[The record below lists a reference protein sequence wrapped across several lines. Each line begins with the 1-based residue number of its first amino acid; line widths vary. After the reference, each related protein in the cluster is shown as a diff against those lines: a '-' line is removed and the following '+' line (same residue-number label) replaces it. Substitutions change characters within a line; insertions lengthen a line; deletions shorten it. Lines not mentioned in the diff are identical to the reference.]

1 MSEYPRPPS
10 APIRAS
16 HRRMPRGLTTVLA
29 LTALVLSAPAAVRA
43 APVPEA
49 HPVPGGI
56 AVITLAGTDEIRRPP
71 VVHYRGDRVMVLPD
85 GAKWR
90 AVVGIPLGV
99 KPARQSIT
107 VKPPGG
113 QSHKVHFQVKPTK
126 YETQRIHIKNRH
138 LVNPTKADL
147 KRIRRE
153 HREIHAALA
162 AWHFAP
168 EIEVH
173 FRLPV
178 RGVLTSSFGLRRIF
192 NGQPRRPHSGLDIA
206 APKGTPIHA
215 PAKGTVVDTGH
226 YFFDGNTVFLDHGQ
240 GLITMYCHMSRID
253 VKPGEHVRQG
263 QVIGAVGQTGRATGP
278 HLHWGVSLNDARV
291 DPGLFLAAGQYA
303 ELKSGAFAK
312 QAFGKKKDKG
322 SP

>member
-1 MSEYPRPPS
+1 L
-10 APIRAS
+10 AALAA
-16 HRRMPRGLTTVLA
+16 GLA
-29 LTALVLSAPAAVRA
+29 LLGLVSAARA
-43 APVPEA
+43 APVPDA
-49 HPVPGGI
+49 KPVPGGI
-56 AVITLAGTDEIRRPP
+56 AVVTLQGTGNIRQPP

-90 AVVGIPLGV
+90 AVVGIPLSV
-99 KPARQSIT
+99 KPGRQTIT
-107 VKPPGG
+107 VKPPTKPA
-113 QSHKVHFQVKPTK
+113 HKVHFQVKPTE

-138 LVNPTKADL
+138 LVSPTKADL
-147 KRIRRE
+147 KRIHRE

-162 AWHFAP
+162 AWHSSP
-168 EIEVH
+168 EVEVN

-192 NGQPRRPHSGLDIA
+192 NGKPRHPHSGLDIA
-206 APKGTPIHA
+206 VPKGTPIHA
-215 PAKGTVVDTGH
+215 PAKGTVLDTGH

-240 GLITMYCHMSRID
+240 GLVTMYCHMSHIK

-263 QVIGAVGQTGRATGP
+263 QVIGLVGQTGRATGP

-291 DPGLFLAAGQYA
+291 DPGLFLTAGQYA

-312 QAFGKKKDKG
+312 EAFGKDKDKT

>member
-1 MSEYPRPPS
+1 MSRSFYI
-10 APIRAS
+10 AIRNT
-16 HRRMPRGLTTVLA
+16 RLPLLA
-29 LTALVLSAPAAVRA
+29 LTLAAVLLAAPSPAPA

-56 AVITLAGTDEIRRPP
+56 AVIKLSGNGDIRRPP
-71 VVHYRGDRVMVLPD
+71 VVHYRGKRVMVLPD

-90 AVVGIPLGV
+90 AVVGIPLSV
-99 KPARQSIT
+99 KPGRESLT
-107 VKPPGG
+107 VKTAKGA
-113 QSHKVHFQVKPTK
+113 SRTIHFRVKPTE
-126 YETQRIHIKNRH
+126 YETQRITIKNRH
-138 LVNPTKADL
+138 LVSPTQADL

-162 AWHFAP
+162 AWNFSP
-168 EIEVH
+168 VIEVH
-173 FRLPV
+173 FQLPI

-192 NGQPRRPHSGLDIA
+192 NGKPRHPHSGLDIA

-215 PAKGTVVDTGH
+215 PAKGTVIDTGH

-240 GLITMYCHMSRID
+240 GLVTMYCHMSRID
-253 VKPGEHVRQG
+253 VKPGDHVRQG
-263 QVIGAVGQTGRATGP
+263 QVIGRVGQTGRATGP

-291 DPGLFLAAGQYA
+291 DPGLFLTAGQYA

-312 QAFGKKKDKG
+312 EAFGKHKDKP